1 MLKLLVILI
10 TESGELQ
17 EQVQGRMEGKEIG
30 DNRYRRLFQGA
41 VAERDVG
48 QMSF

>member
-1 MLKLLVILI
+1 MLKLLVIL

-17 EQVQGRMEGKEIG
+17 EQVQERMEGKEIG
-30 DNRYRRLFQGA
+30 DNKYRQLFQGA